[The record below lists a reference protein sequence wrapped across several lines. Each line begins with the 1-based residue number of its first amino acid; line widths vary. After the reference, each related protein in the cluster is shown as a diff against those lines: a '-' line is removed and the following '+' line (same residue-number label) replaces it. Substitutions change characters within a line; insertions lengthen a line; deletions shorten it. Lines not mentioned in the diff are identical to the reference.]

1 MRARRALLYM
11 PGDEMHKI
19 NKATTLGV
27 DCICMDMEDGVAINR
42 KEVARQTIVEALRTL
57 DFGRS
62 ERLVRINPVGSGL
75 ETEDLLAALE
85 GHPDGIVVPKIDSP
99 EQIHWASQSIA
110 AVEKKNGWPAGKIC
124 LIALIETAR
133 AIINLAQIAGA
144 DSRLQALIFGSEDLA
159 GDIGAMR
166 SREGWEVFYAR
177 SAVVTH
183 AAAFDLQA
191 IDQVYIDFKDTEGL
205 IRECQFGVQ
214 LGYSGK
220 QIIHPNQVIPV
231 QTAFTPNDEA
241 IAQAR
246 RLMEAFETHQRSG
259 RGAFAMDGKMI
270 DAPIIKAAERVLER
284 ARAAGKVKKE
294 QEDHL

>member
-19 NKATTLGV
+19 HKATTLGV

-57 DFGRS
+57 EFGSS

-85 GHPDGIVVPKIDSP
+85 GHPDGIVIPKIDSH

-110 AVEKKNGWPAGKIC
+110 RVEKENGWTPGGIS
-124 LIALIETAR
+124 LIALVETAL

-144 DSRLQALIFGSEDLA
+144 DRRLQALIFGSEDLA
-159 GDIGAMR
+159 GDIGAVR
-166 SREGWEVFYAR
+166 TREGWEVFYAR
-177 SAVVTH
+177 SAVVTC
-183 AAAFDLQA
+183 AAAFNLQA
-191 IDQVYIDFKDTEGL
+191 IDQVYIDFQDTEGL
-205 IRECQFGVQ
+205 MRECQFGVH

-231 QTAFTPNDEA
+231 QPLHP
-241 IAQAR
+241 R
-246 RLMEAFETHQRSG
+246 
-259 RGAFAMDGKMI
+259 
-270 DAPIIKAAERVLER
+270 
-284 ARAAGKVKKE
+284 
-294 QEDHL
+294 